1 MKRNR
6 RPDPTPPDESFEP
19 YEEPRTI
26 PIPVLSIAVA
36 LALWGGLT
44 LYQNGQAVGVGQQER
59 ADDLAAQP
67 ALGTDSG
74 AVLFEARCA
83 TCHQPNGVGVRNAV
97 PPLMG
102 SEFVAAAPQVMTQIL
117 LHGIDGPISV
127 AGRQF
132 NGHMPSFASVLPD
145 QEIAAIVNYARNR
158 FGAPHSSELAIDS
171 DFVAEQ
177 RSKYGNRGSWFGGE
191 EIATVL
197 DTTLPAQPPALSG
210 SPASADPVVL
220 GLVNDGRGPAW
231 ACSSCHGSEGQGGE
245 TVPRLAGLPAR
256 LTTSA
261 HLSISL
267 FTKSTN
273 CGCVIGV
280 LTALNFSKRSW
291 MAGDF
296 STSATS
302 PAMRAASA
310 GDMLGGAYMPNQA
323 VASKPF
329 TPASSMVGTFGRLGT
344 RRIDVTP
351 SARSLPSRMAQH
363 PAYTA
368 AQLAAWA
375 GGQRDNAPVALMN
388 HIAIALDDDDRRAV
402 ADYLATLPPVP
413 ATGRPAGDDEDE

>member
-132 NGHMPSFASVLPD
+132 NGHMPSFSSVLPD

-158 FGAPHSSELAIDS
+158 FGAPHSSQLAIDS

-177 RSKYGNRGSWFGGE
+177 RSKYPNRGSWFGGE
-191 EIATVL
+191 EIAAVL
-197 DTTLPAQPPALSG
+197 DTTLPSQPPARSG
-210 SPASADPVVL
+210 SIESANPAVL
-220 GLVNDGRGPAW
+220 KLINDGRGPAW

-245 TVPRLAGLPAR
+245 TVPRLAGLPSGYIAKQ
-256 LTTSA
+256 L
-261 HLSISL
+261 
-267 FTKSTN
+267 KDY
-273 CGCVIGV
+273 V
-280 LTALNFSKRSW
+280 
-291 MAGDF
+291 AGDRHNETMTLVA
-296 STSATS
+296 STLTEDEMTGLGNYYSRLRS
-302 PAMRAASA
+302 PSNAAPS
-310 GDMLGGAYMPNQA
+310 LGGDLERGEQLALEGDWSLDVPGCFSCHGPSGFG
-323 VASKPF
+323 VAPGF
-329 TPASSMVGTFGRLGT
+329 
-344 RRIDVTP
+344 P
-351 SARSLPSRMAQH
+351 SLAAQH

-413 ATGRPAGDDEDE
+413 ATGGPAGDDEDE